1 MDRRLTAKFR
11 WALQA
16 GLDFLGWPGVAGLG
30 LLAFCLVAYLSAL
43 LPAQHRLAEML
54 AQAGS
59 LRAQLARSK
68 AAQMESPAP
77 EAQLTSFYQFFPA
90 HAATPDLLEKL
101 YAAAE
106 ASGIALE
113 QGDYRLTSSKGD
125 NIELYQISLPVRGS
139 YPQIRKFIGRL
150 LADLPAAS
158 LDGVSFQRQ
167 NISDAQ
173 VESKIKLTLYLG
185 EGA

>member
-1 MDRRLTAKFR
+1 MDRRLTVKFR
-11 WALQA
+11 WHLQA
-16 GLDFLGWPGVAGLG
+16 GLDFLGWPGVVGLG
-30 LLAFCLVAYLSAL
+30 LLAFCLVVYLSAL

-59 LRAQLARSK
+59 LRAQLAKSK
-68 AAQMESPAP
+68 TTQMETQAP

-90 HAATPDLLEKL
+90 QAATPDLLEKL

-113 QGDYRLTSSKGD
+113 QGAYRLTSGKGD
-125 NIELYQISLPVRGS
+125 KLDRYQITLPVRGS

-167 NISDAQ
+167 KISDTQ
-173 VESKIKLTLYLG
+173 VESQLKLTLYLG
-185 EGA
+185 DGA

>member
-11 WALQA
+11 WILQA
-16 GLDFLGWPGVAGLG
+16 SLDSLGWPGITGVG

-43 LPAQHRLAEML
+43 LPAQQRLAEIL

-59 LRAQLARSK
+59 LRAQLARSQTMQK
-68 AAQMESPAP
+68 ETPPP
-77 EAQLTSFYQFFPA
+77 EAQLTRFYQFFPA
-90 HAATPDLLEKL
+90 HVTTPDLLEKL

-113 QGDYRLTSSKGD
+113 QGNYRLTSAKGD
-125 NIELYQISLPVRGS
+125 KIELYQITLPVKGS

-150 LADLPAAS
+150 LADLPAVS

-167 NISDAQ
+167 KIDDAQ
-173 VESKIKLTLYLG
+173 VESQIKLTLHLG
-185 EGA
+185 DGA

>member
-16 GLDFLGWPGVAGLG
+16 SLDFLGWPGMAGLG
-30 LLAFCLVAYLSAL
+30 LLAFCLVVYLSAL
-43 LPAQHRLAEML
+43 LPAQHRLADML

-59 LRAQLARSK
+59 LRAQLAKRQTMQK
-68 AAQMESPAP
+68 ETPAP
-77 EAQLTSFYQFFPA
+77 AVQLTSFYQSFPG
-90 HAATPDLLEKL
+90 HVATPDQLEKL

-113 QGDYRLTSSKGD
+113 QGDYRLASGKSDKL
-125 NIELYQISLPVRGS
+125 ERYQITLPVRGS
-139 YPQIRKFIGRL
+139 YTQIRKFIGRL
-150 LADLPAAS
+150 LADLPTAS

-167 NISDAQ
+167 KISDPQ
-173 VESKIKLTLYLG
+173 VESQIKFTLYR
-185 EGA
+185 GAGA

>member
-1 MDRRLTAKFR
+1 MDRRLNAKFR
-11 WALQA
+11 WVLQA
-16 GLDFLGWPGVAGLG
+16 SIDSLGWPGVAGLG
-30 LLAFCLVAYLSAL
+30 LLAFCLVVYLSAL

-59 LRAQLARSK
+59 LREQLAKSK
-68 AAQMESPAP
+68 TMQMAIPAP
-77 EAQLTSFYQFFPA
+77 EARLTDFYHFFPA
-90 HAATPDLLEKL
+90 HVATPDQLEKL

-113 QGDYRLTSSKGD
+113 QGDYRPVSGKSDKL
-125 NIELYQISLPVRGS
+125 ERYQITLPVRGS
-139 YPQIRKFIGRL
+139 YTQIRKFIGRL

-167 NISDAQ
+167 KISDTQ
-173 VESKIKLTLYLG
+173 VESQIKFTLYR
-185 EGA
+185 EGGA

>member
-1 MDRRLTAKFR
+1 MDRRLTAKVR
-11 WALQA
+11 WGLQ
-16 GLDFLGWPGVAGLG
+16 GSLDFLGWPGVVGLG

-59 LRAQLARSK
+59 LRAQLAKSK
-68 AAQMESPAP
+68 ATQMETPVP

-90 HAATPDLLEKL
+90 HVATPDLLEKL

-106 ASGIALE
+106 ASGMVLE

-125 NIELYQISLPVRGS
+125 KIELYQISLPVRGS

-158 LDGVSFQRQ
+158 LDGVSFLRQ
-167 NISDAQ
+167 KVTDVQI
-173 VESKIKLTLYLG
+173 ESQLKLTLYLG
-185 EGA
+185 DGA

>member
-11 WALQA
+11 WILQA
-16 GLDFLGWPGVAGLG
+16 SLDFLGWPGVVGLG
-30 LLAFCLVAYLSAL
+30 LLAFCLVVYLSAL

-59 LRAQLARSK
+59 LRAQLAKSK
-68 AAQMESPAP
+68 ATQMDTPAP
-77 EAQLTSFYQFFPA
+77 EAQLTGFYQFFPA
-90 HAATPDLLEKL
+90 HVATPDLLEKL

-113 QGDYRLTSSKGD
+113 QGDYRLASGKD
-125 NIELYQISLPVRGS
+125 DKLERYQITLPVRGS

-167 NISDAQ
+167 KISDTQ
-173 VESKIKLTLYLG
+173 VESQIKFTLYRG
-185 EGA
+185 GGA